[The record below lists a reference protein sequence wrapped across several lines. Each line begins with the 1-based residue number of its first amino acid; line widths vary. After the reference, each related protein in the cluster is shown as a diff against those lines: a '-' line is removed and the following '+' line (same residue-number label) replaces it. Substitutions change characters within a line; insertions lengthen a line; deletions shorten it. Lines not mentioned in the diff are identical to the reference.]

1 MGKLDKRVAIITGG
15 ARGMGKQMALTFAKE
30 GADIV
35 IGDVIEM
42 ESTAQEVRR
51 LGRGVIT
58 VRADVTKKAEVEN
71 LAGAAI
77 KKFKKIDVLVNN
89 AGIMRSARMV
99 EMREEDWDAVLDVNL
114 KGVFL
119 CTQAV
124 ARHMIEQKYGKII
137 NMASMAGVGSSSP
150 GQTSYATS
158 KAGVIQFTKV
168 CALELGPYGINV
180 NAIAPGV
187 VKTEILYSQKSP
199 EEVNRFISER
209 AKQAALG
216 RVGTPEDIANIA
228 LFLASEDS
236 SFITGHVVAANGGR
250 F

>member
-1 MGKLDKRVAIITGG
+1 MGKLNKKVAIITGG
-15 ARGMGKQMALTFAKE
+15 ARGMGKQIALTFASE

-35 IGDVIEM
+35 IGDIIEM
-42 ESTAQEVRR
+42 ESTAQEVIK
-51 LGRGVIT
+51 LGRSVIT
-58 VRADVTKKAEVEN
+58 VRTDVTKKADVKN
-71 LAGAAI
+71 LTDTAI
-77 KKFKKIDVLVNN
+77 RKFKKIDILVNN
-89 AGIMRSARMV
+89 AGIMRSAKLV
-99 EMREEDWDAVLDVNL
+99 EMREEDWDAVFNVNL

-124 ARHMIEQKYGKII
+124 AKHMIEQKYGKII

-168 CALELGPYGINV
+168 CALELGPSGINV

-187 VKTEILYSQKSP
+187 VKTEILYSQKSI

-209 AKQAALG
+209 EKQAALG
-216 RVGTPEDIANIA
+216 RVGTPQDIANIA